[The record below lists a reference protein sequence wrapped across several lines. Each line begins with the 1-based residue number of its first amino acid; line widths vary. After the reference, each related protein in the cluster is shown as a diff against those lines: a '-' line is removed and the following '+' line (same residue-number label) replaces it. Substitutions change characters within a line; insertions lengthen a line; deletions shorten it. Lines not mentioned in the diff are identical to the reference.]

1 MIKYILFD
9 LDGTLTNPKE
19 GITKCVQYA
28 LRHFGIERECDE
40 LISFIGPPLKEQFMQ
55 YASLSEEDGIKAVE
69 IYRERFA
76 PIGLFE
82 NELYDGI
89 IPMLEE
95 LKKQGK
101 VLSLATSKPT
111 VFAEKIVEKY
121 GIMPYLSCLVG
132 SELDGRN
139 TDKAKVIELVMQK
152 LGATKENTIMV
163 GDREHDV
170 IGALKNDIE
179 CVGVSYGYA
188 AEGELEKS
196 GVMTVADSP
205 YELLKILSE
214 TVKELR
220 YLGMGE
226 EEIIE
231 YLGRGGAEK

>member
-28 LRHFGIERECDE
+28 LKYFGIERECDE
-40 LISFIGPPLKEQFMQ
+40 LISFIGPPLKEKFME
-55 YASLSEEDGIKAVE
+55 YASLSEEEGVKAVE

-76 PIGLFE
+76 PVGIFE
-82 NELYDGI
+82 NKLYDGI

-101 VLSLATSKPT
+101 CLALATSKPT

-121 GIMPYLSCLVG
+121 GIKPYLCCIVG

-139 TDKAKVIELVMQK
+139 TDKGEIIKITMQN
-152 LGATKENTIMV
+152 LGATTENTVMV

-170 IGALKNDIE
+170 VGAAKNGIK

-188 AEGELEKS
+188 SEGELEKS
-196 GVMTVADSP
+196 GAFKMADTP
-205 YELLKILSE
+205 YELLKILSA
-214 TVKELR
+214 
-220 YLGMGE
+220 M
-226 EEIIE
+226 
-231 YLGRGGAEK
+231 